1 MNEWIKNLNPLRLV
15 FLESSLELVPDS
27 IRRHPQVVD
36 SARRYGI
43 KPDDMILDKSLHYN
57 AMSVIPAKWKRG
69 RPDILHVS
77 LLTLQDSPLLESGL
91 LEVYFQAYDG
101 RIFKVE
107 PETRIT
113 KHYERWKGLMA
124 QLLKTGRVPPDGRPL
139 IYAVSHS
146 LGEFLEDKGLML
158 VLMWEQGERM
168 SPASIAALGM
178 TTDVIIG
185 IGAFPRG
192 DFKRST
198 LRKAWR
204 KVSLGGRGYK
214 AWGVAYRILYE
225 AERLA
230 GFWR

>member
-1 MNEWIKNLNPLRLV
+1 MKGWVKSLNPLRLL
-15 FLESSLELVPDS
+15 FLESSLELVPES
-27 IRRHPQVVD
+27 IRGHPQVVE
-36 SARRYGI
+36 SARRYGV
-43 KPDDMILDKSLHYN
+43 KPEEMILDKSLHYN
-57 AMSVIPAKWKRG
+57 AMSRIPAKWKRG

-77 LLTLQDSPLLESGL
+77 LLTLQDSPLLEAGL

-124 QLLKTGRVPPDGRPL
+124 QLLRTGRVPPDGRPL
-139 IYAVSHS
+139 IYIVSHG
-146 LGEFLEDKGLML
+146 LGEFLESGGHRL

-168 SPASIAALGM
+168 TPASIAALGM
-178 TTDVIIG
+178 TTSAVIG

-198 LRKAWR
+198 LRKAWKR
-204 KVSLGGRGYK
+204 VSLGNRGYK

-225 AERLA
+225 AERLV

>member
-1 MNEWIKNLNPLRLV
+1 MNEWVKSLHPLRII
-15 FLESSLELVPDS
+15 FLESSLELVPES

-36 SARRYGI
+36 TAKRYGI
-43 KPDDMILDKSLHYN
+43 KPEEMILDKSLHYN
-57 AMSVIPAKWKRG
+57 AMSRIPAKWKRG

-77 LLTLQDSPLLESGL
+77 LLTLQDSPLLEMGL

-101 RIFKVE
+101 RIFKIE

-124 QLLKTGRVPPDGRPL
+124 QLLKTGRVPPDDRPL
-139 IYAVSHS
+139 IYAESHS
-146 LGEFLEDKGLML
+146 LGEFLEDRGFRL
-158 VLMWEQGERM
+158 VLMWEQGEYM

-178 TTDVIIG
+178 ATDAIIG

-192 DFKRST
+192 DFKKST
-198 LRKAWR
+198 LRKAWKR
-204 KVSLGGRGYK
+204 MSLGNRGYK

-230 GFWR
+230 GLWR

>member
-1 MNEWIKNLNPLRLV
+1 MNGWIKSLNPLRLL
-15 FLESSLELVPDS
+15 FLESSLELVPES
-27 IRRHPQVVD
+27 IRDHPQVVE
-36 SARRYGI
+36 SARRYGV
-43 KPDDMILDKSLHYN
+43 KPEEMILDKSLHYN
-57 AMSVIPAKWKRG
+57 AMMRIPAKWKRG

-77 LLTLQDSPLLESGL
+77 LLTLQDSPLLETGH

-124 QLLKTGRVPPDGRPL
+124 QLLRTGRVPPDGRPL
-139 IYAVSHS
+139 IYIVSRS
-146 LGEFLEDKGLML
+146 LGEFLESSGHRL

-168 SPASIAALGM
+168 TPASVAALGM
-178 TTDVIIG
+178 TTDVVIG

-198 LRKAWR
+198 LRKAWKR
-204 KVSLGGRGYK
+204 VSLGSRGYK